1 MKKEGC
7 FTAQRYVKKK
17 SKKSCDCLYVSFAE
31 LCRISPVY
39 SDSDRLLYGAE
50 RKEWDS
56 ANPMKFVGLENFE
69 LSV

>member
-50 RKEWDS
+50 RNGMGFGKSDEVCWT
-56 ANPMKFVGLENFE
+56 GE
-69 LSV
+69 L